1 MTDREAPTP
10 KERALRERLLK
21 AVYKPA
27 FVRSYI
33 EFMDGHGGHLA
44 HDLERIAVWAGKEIR
59 AAVAAERERI
69 VALEPLEYHC
79 GFCAAS
85 PGYPCREMS
94 GGEIAACHAARWTT
108 AILEEEP
115 TDD

>member
-1 MTDREAPTP
+1 MTDRDAPTAEVELVSP
-10 KERALRERLLK
+10 FEFNKLLEEHVERR
-21 AVYKPA
+21 V
-27 FVRSYI
+27 
-33 EFMDGHGGHLA
+33 
-44 HDLERIAVWAGKEIR
+44 R

-115 TDD
+115 TDDRP